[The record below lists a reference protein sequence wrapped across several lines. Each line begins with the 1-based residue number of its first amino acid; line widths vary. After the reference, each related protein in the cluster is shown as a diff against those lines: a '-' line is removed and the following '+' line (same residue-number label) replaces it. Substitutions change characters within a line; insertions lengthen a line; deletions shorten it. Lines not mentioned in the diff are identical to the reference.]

1 MADSNA
7 QKEPTMEEILASI
20 RRIISEDDEP
30 ASTAQPPVAD
40 DPMPL
45 DDLIGDDL
53 EISEY
58 VEPEPEPEP
67 EYAPEPEP
75 EPEPQMAE
83 VVELTHMLRDD
94 GSIEDLNDFEDE
106 PVQPAPQ
113 PFAGSRYEGLL
124 SEPVAASAAASLA
137 GLAGA
142 LSAQRDIAV
151 PTHRTLEDI
160 TKELLRPM
168 LKDWLD
174 RNLPAIVQRIVERE
188 IAKLAGQVDDAKR

>member
-30 ASTAQPPVAD
+30 ASAAQPPAEE
-40 DPMPL
+40 PPAL
-45 DDLIGDDL
+45 DDIMMGDDL
-53 EISEY
+53 EVTDY
-58 VEPEPEPEP
+58 AEPEPEPEP
-67 EYAPEPEP
+67 AFEPEP
-75 EPEPQMAE
+75 EPRRPMAE
-83 VVELTHMLRDD
+83 VVELTQMLHDD
-94 GSIEDLNDFEDE
+94 GSVEDINEIEDE
-106 PVQPAPQ
+106 PVPPAPRPQ
-113 PFAGSRYEGLL
+113 AGGYYDGLL
-124 SEPVAASAAASLA
+124 SEPTAASAAASLA

-168 LKDWLD
+168 LKEWLD
-174 RNLPAIVQRIVERE
+174 RNLPSIVQRIVERE
-188 IAKLAGQVDDAKR
+188 ISKLAGQVDDVRR